1 MESNLK
7 KKLNKVLSSAVVLSA
22 VLAPSAALADTP
34 FKDLNQAASWA
45 QGGILEAQ
53 SRGLLKGDEKG
64 NFRPTAL
71 VTRQEVASILV
82 NILKLQEPDV
92 QASSYTDVP
101 ANAWGL
107 KAIEAVKNAGIMRG
121 DGNGKFRPNAPV
133 TREELASVLVSAV
146 KADTTGKGGNLT
158 VADAAKISSWA
169 KPAVEVAM
177 EKGLLRGDGTNF
189 NPKQNAPRQEVAIMA
204 VNLANALQQQKPET
218 TNPAGDTLEGT
229 VDSVTDST
237 ITLDG
242 KAYNLA
248 SDVKSLLNAENNDA
262 LKGASIK
269 TEVKDG
275 AVAKVTYLEL
285 KAAGKAAESGEKEF
299 SGNVVLNGGTVNGNV
314 KVKGDYVSLKNLS
327 VKGDLDI
334 TSDVAN
340 GFYSS
345 GLTVDGKTFV
355 NGGSSNTVVFESST
369 LGKVEINKKGVRVE
383 VASNTKTGD
392 ITVSK
397 DAILV
402 AASGV
407 TLSKVTVESGVD
419 SIEVKASITKLE
431 ILSKNTK
438 VTLSSGAS
446 INTLTLPSGVKAE
459 DVVRNY
465 SDVKNKI
472 SNVNN
477 SSSSSGGGGG
487 GGSSS
492 GGGST
497 IDDGGS
503 GLKSPTYSEDK
514 SGFGTVRNVT
524 ITGSMTLFNGIVKG
538 NVTITD
544 KANEVTLKDVT
555 IEGDLIIPADKKV
568 TLTGKTIVKGTTI
581 IR

>member
-204 VNLANALQQQKPET
+204 VNLANALQQNPET

-334 TSDVAN
+334 TSDVSN

-477 SSSSSGGGGG
+477 SSSSSSGGG
-487 GGSSS
+487 GGSS
-492 GGGST
+492 T
-497 IDDGGS
+497 IDDGGGGVLQNKTYNS
-503 GLKSPTYSEDK
+503 SPTN
-514 SGFGTVRNVT
+514 FGKIKNVTLTANNLTLTNGT
-524 ITGSMTLFNGIVKG
+524 ITGTIIFGT
-538 NVTITD
+538 NVDT
-544 KANEVTLKDVT
+544 VTLKDVT
-555 IEGDLIIPADKKV
+555 IQGDLVVPSGKTV
-568 TLTGKTIVKGTTI
+568 NLTGTSNVTGKTILN
-581 IR
+581 

>member
-1 MESNLK
+1 
-7 KKLNKVLSSAVVLSA
+7 
-22 VLAPSAALADTP
+22 
-34 FKDLNQAASWA
+34 
-45 QGGILEAQ
+45 
-53 SRGLLKGDEKG
+53 
-64 NFRPTAL
+64 
-71 VTRQEVASILV
+71 
-82 NILKLQEPDV
+82 
-92 QASSYTDVP
+92 
-101 ANAWGL
+101 
-107 KAIEAVKNAGIMRG
+107 
-121 DGNGKFRPNAPV
+121 
-133 TREELASVLVSAV
+133 
-146 KADTTGKGGNLT
+146 
-158 VADAAKISSWA
+158 
-169 KPAVEVAM
+169 
-177 EKGLLRGDGTNF
+177 
-189 NPKQNAPRQEVAIMA
+189 
-204 VNLANALQQQKPET
+204 
-218 TNPAGDTLEGT
+218 
-229 VDSVTDST
+229 
-237 ITLDG
+237 
-242 KAYNLA
+242 
-248 SDVKSLLNAENNDA
+248 VKSLLNAENNDA

-334 TSDVAN
+334 TSDVSN

-492 GGGST
+492 GGSST
-497 IDDGGS
+497 IDDGGGGTPSKTYNSDSTIS
-503 GLKSPTYSEDK
+503 GKVKDVTLTKEGITLT
-514 SGFGTVRNVT
+514 GGT
-524 ITGSMTLFNGIVKG
+524 ITGKIIFKDGVNK
-538 NVTITD
+538 
-544 KANEVTLKDVT
+544 VTLKDVT
-555 IEGDLIIPADKKV
+555 IQGDLVVPRDKEV
-568 TLTGKTIVKGTTI
+568 NLTGTSNVTGKTILN
-581 IR
+581 